1 MPASRTPASNANG
14 KTPRLILASASP
26 RRLELLAQIGITP
39 DRVQPAGIE
48 EAIRPRE
55 LPAVAARRLA
65 DAKAW
70 NVARECP
77 GDFVLGAD
85 TIVACGRR
93 ILGKAQS
100 ETEARRFLGLLSG
113 RRHKVFGGIAVIDP
127 DGKIHTRVV
136 RTSVAFKRLSDPE
149 ISAYIAGG
157 EWRDKAGAYAIQGTA
172 AVFIRQITGSY
183 SNVVGLP
190 LFETAAL
197 LHGLGYTKQ

>member
-1 MPASRTPASNANG
+1 MPASRTNGPNG

-26 RRLELLAQIGITP
+26 RRVELLAQVGIVP
-39 DRVQPAGIE
+39 DRVQPAEIE
-48 EAIRPRE
+48 ETVRPRE

-65 DAKAW
+65 EAKAW
-70 NVARECP
+70 NVADQHS
-77 GDFVLGAD
+77 GGFVLGAD

-113 RRHKVFGGIAVIDP
+113 RRHKVFGGIALIAP
-127 DGKIHTRVV
+127 DGQCHARVV
-136 RTSVAFKRLSDPE
+136 STSVAFKRLSDGE

-172 AVFIRQITGSY
+172 AVFIRQIIGSY

-197 LHGLGYTKQ
+197 LHGLGYTGR